1 LFIGNELVIFDIISF
16 DVMSHNIRYV
26 VRWILLGEKKMLFE
40 ELPLRQELHKAV
52 VQLGFKE
59 PTEIQEKCIPIIL
72 SGKDIVGQSQTGSG
86 KTAAFGLPILNYVST
101 GNGVQALILT
111 PTRELCVQVYNT
123 MKDLGRYMRVRITS
137 IYGGVSMGPQVDELR
152 HADVVVGTPGRILDH
167 INRRSL
173 DLSKVRFFVLD
184 EADKMLE
191 MGFIEDVTKILKYT
205 QRDRQSLMF
214 SATMPSQIK
223 RIVEHYFN
231 HPVFVSGQRHVDTKL
246 LRQAYYNIE
255 PNQKFPLLVH
265 LLKKGKDGVALVFCA
280 TRHEVDLVNNN
291 LSKQGIN
298 AVAIHG
304 GLSQNRRLHVV
315 DLIRKDNVNV
325 LVATDV
331 AARGLDLRNITHV
344 YNYDLPKSAEEY
356 THRIGRTARAGDSGN
371 AITLLTHAD
380 YSRFSSILSDRTI
393 KIIREQPPEFE
404 MIRFERS
411 RMQESGDRPQGYARH
426 TPRGGFSSRQGFSKR
441 TTGSSPRQE
450 YSGTDSGDRHGSSS
464 RQPPRFRQNTS
475 RRHTR

>member
-1 LFIGNELVIFDIISF
+1 
-16 DVMSHNIRYV
+16 
-26 VRWILLGEKKMLFE
+26 MLFE
-40 ELPLRQELHKAV
+40 ELPLRPELHKAV

-86 KTAAFGLPILNYVST
+86 KTAAFSLPILNYVSS

-123 MKDLGRYMRVRITS
+123 MKDLGRYMRVRFAS
-137 IYGGVSMGPQVDELR
+137 VYGGVSMGPQVDELR
-152 HADVVVGTPGRILDH
+152 RADIVVGTPGRVLDH
-167 INRRSL
+167 INRRSI
-173 DLSKVRFFVLD
+173 DLSRVRFFVLD

-191 MGFIEDVTKILKYT
+191 MGFVDDVTKILKYT

-214 SATMPSQIK
+214 SATMPTQIK

-231 HPVFVSGQRHVDTKL
+231 HPVYISGQRHVDTKL
-246 LRQAYYNIE
+246 LRQVYYNID

-265 LLKKGKDGVALVFCA
+265 LLKKKSDGVAIIFCA
-280 TRHEVDLVNNN
+280 TRHEVDLVNTN
-291 LSKQGIN
+291 LAKQGIN

-315 DLIRKDNVNV
+315 EMIRKDNVKV

-356 THRIGRTARAGDSGN
+356 THRVGRTARAGDSGD

-380 YSRFSSILSDRTI
+380 YGRFSTILGDRSIKIIKEPLPNFEMVRFERTRPHDDRRGPVQGQRSRFPPRNPRSQRFSSRSSGESRSGQGYSREGSDRH
-393 KIIREQPPEFE
+393 
-404 MIRFERS
+404 
-411 RMQESGDRPQGYARH
+411 QGRD
-426 TPRGGFSSRQGFSKR
+426 SS
-441 TTGSSPRQE
+441 
-450 YSGTDSGDRHGSSS
+450 D
-464 RQPPRFRQNTS
+464 RQPPRFRQNNN
-475 RRHTR
+475 RRYNR